1 MWYFTWI
8 LGLLLACSLG
18 IINVLR
24 LEAQETWDKEHIVV
38 DSLTQLITR
47 DAMLIRLKEKI
58 QNTRL
63 SGYPFSLIFISLT
76 EFKNQHKL
84 VDYEMDATLR
94 SVVDCLKG
102 SIRNGLDI
110 PARMD
115 EQDFVIAM
123 PGASLD
129 RAEQVALKIKNDIFE
144 RVRAPVDLA
153 VVINLGVAEYSV
165 HAAEFGTG
173 AETIEH
179 EVNELLRI
187 ATEKSRA

>member
-47 DAMLIRLKEKI
+47 DAMLVRLKEKI
-58 QNTRL
+58 ENTRL

-76 EFKNQHKL
+76 EFKNKHKL
-84 VDYEMDATLR
+84 ADYEMDATLR

-102 SIRNGLDI
+102 NIRNGLDI

-115 EQDFVIAM
+115 DQDFVIAM
-123 PGASLD
+123 PGAPLH
-129 RAEQVALKIKNDIFE
+129 RAEEVALKVKNDIFE
-144 RVRAPVDLA
+144 KVRAPVDLA
-153 VVINLGVAEYSV
+153 VVINIGVAEYSV
-165 HAAEFGTG
+165 HAAEFGKE
-173 AETIEH
+173 AKTIEH

-187 ATEKSRA
+187 ATEKSFA